1 MIRSGGSSA
10 SKRRRVPSPLRGGP
24 TRPERPSGVGGAGVE
39 HGGGEPSI
47 GLPAHIPKRLSSTL
61 RPHPYPFPRKGP
73 QGGGESAS
81 ARRASPR
88 FSPSGFRTR
97 RSGAERQLGLRRRAD
112 LDVDLE
118 RRDRA
123 AALHLDLDLVAIDGD
138 VLRDHGEDLLAQDR
152 DEVGA
157 ADGGALMRQQELQAL
172 AGDRRRAAAAEE
184 REHVHA
190 ALRVNSL
197 PKKRFLSFGTTI
209 FRVSPMSR
217 RAAS

>member
-1 MIRSGGSSA
+1 MPATRSRSRASPTIAAAPSTTAPSACGAPTPRAPIWPRSGS
-10 SKRRRVPSPLRGGP
+10 RRRACAP
-24 TRPERPSGVGGAGVE
+24 RPSGPRRSVSCTIARPG
-39 HGGGEPSI
+39 
-47 GLPAHIPKRLSSTL
+47 SS
-61 RPHPYPFPRKGP
+61 
-73 QGGGESAS
+73 
-81 ARRASPR
+81 
-88 FSPSGFRTR
+88 

-138 VLRDHGEDLLAQDR
+138 VLGDHGEDLLAQDR

-157 ADGGALMRQQELQAL
+157 ADGGALMREQQLQAL
-172 AGDRRRAAAAEE
+172 AGDGRRAAAAEQ